1 MTHPDFTDISPLP
14 EGFPYR
20 YHSCIL
26 GCHSQ
31 CSAALANPQCVN
43 YSDVSFLLSELSV
56 ITIDLH
62 LPEFFNQGG
71 ISPRCIAHLTRAAR
85 CPISMAYHWEVMLE
99 SCLWRGYI
107 PAEEIYALA
116 RCPVSMVYHR
126 EDVLEYYL
134 CRGYIPAGG
143 TYALGS
149 LSNPRRCLAAAA
161 ERASIKQKKKLH
173 TTLQH

>member
-1 MTHPDFTDISPLP
+1 M
-14 EGFPYR
+14 
-20 YHSCIL
+20 HSTF
-26 GCHSQ
+26 
-31 CSAALANPQCVN
+31 N
-43 YSDVSFLLSELSV
+43 YSRKVPNIHGVPRGGYARVLSMERLYTSRGDLRTRKVSMEYR
-56 ITIDLH
+56 
-62 LPEFFNQGG
+62 G
-71 ISPRCIAHLTRAAR
+71 
-85 CPISMAYHWEVMLE
+85 EVVLE

-161 ERASIKQKKKLH
+161 ERASIKQKKNY
-173 TTLQH
+173 TLQH